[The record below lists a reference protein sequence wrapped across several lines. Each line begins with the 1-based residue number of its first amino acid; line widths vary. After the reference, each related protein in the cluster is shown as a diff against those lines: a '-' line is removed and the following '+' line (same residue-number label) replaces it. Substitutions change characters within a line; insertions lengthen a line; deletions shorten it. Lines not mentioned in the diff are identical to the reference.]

1 METPVKSK
9 ESNLQSKSEQPLNM
23 KIGRKLTITALLG
36 AAFCL
41 SLGVSVAKADDN
53 EQGGDIEGT
62 EHLQF
67 EMQMMPTGAAPPGS
81 SIELQL
87 QADNEDGTTQVELE
101 LDENGLPA
109 GTFTVSVTL
118 KSNGSTVQLGTFT
131 IANGQTEAGIKFSN
145 ENENQNDNDGEDED
159 ENNGDEIELPFP
171 ANVNPFDIATVS
183 VSNSSGVVLFTA
195 DLTSASTLT
204 ANIMG
209 TPGPT
214 DPSATGSAVLNANA
228 SHGRINGSLQITG
241 QGLPPNMPLKVTING
256 KASNRKNAKTSSM
269 GTVTI
274 MITPRGKTR
283 TVARGVNLLQ
293 VKNATLTNKSGN
305 VLLNF
310 NF

>member
-1 METPVKSK
+1 
-9 ESNLQSKSEQPLNM
+9 M
-23 KIGRKLTITALLG
+23 KTYPKLLTTALL
-36 AAFCL
+36 AAACCFF
-41 SLGVSVAKADDN
+41 LGVNVSRADDD

-62 EHLQF
+62 EDLHI
-67 EMQMMPTGAAPPGS
+67 EMQMTPTGAAPPGS

-131 IANGQTEAGIKFSN
+131 IANGQTEAEIKFSN
-145 ENENQNDNDGEDED
+145 ENENENEND
-159 ENNGDEIELPFP
+159 GDEIELLFP

-183 VSNSSGVVLFTA
+183 VSNSSGMVLFTA
-195 DLTSASTLT
+195 DLTNVSTTTTTLT
-204 ANIMG
+204 ANITG
-209 TPGPT
+209 KPGPT

-228 SHGRINGSLQITG
+228 SHSRPNGSLQITG
-241 QGLPPNMPLKVTING
+241 QGLPPNTPLKITING
-256 KASNRKNAKTSSM
+256 KASNRKKASTSSM
-269 GTVTI
+269 GTVNI

-283 TVARGVNLLQ
+283 TIAGGVNLLQ
-293 VKNATLTNKSGN
+293 IKKVTLTNNSGN

-310 NF
+310 SF

>member
-1 METPVKSK
+1 MKVKR
-9 ESNLQSKSEQPLNM
+9 NLS
-23 KIGRKLTITALLG
+23 ITALLA

-41 SLGVSVAKADDN
+41 SFGMSVAKADDN

-62 EHLQF
+62 EDLNI
-67 EMQMMPTGAAPPGS
+67 EMQMTPTAAAPPGS

-118 KSNGSTVQLGTFT
+118 KSDGSTVQLGTFT
-131 IANGQTEAGIKFSN
+131 IANDQTEAEIKFSN
-145 ENENQNDNDGEDED
+145 EDE
-159 ENNGDEIELPFP
+159 NGDENENEGEDQDENDGDDIELPFP

-195 DLTSASTLT
+195 DLTNASTLT

-209 TPGPT
+209 KPGPT
-214 DPSATGSAVLNANA
+214 DPSATGSAVLNAHA
-228 SHGRINGSLQITG
+228 SHSRINGSLHITG

-256 KASNRKNAKTSSM
+256 KASNRKKATTSSM
-269 GTVTI
+269 GTVNI
-274 MITPRGKTR
+274 MINPRGKTR

-305 VLLNF
+305 VLLKF
-310 NF
+310 SF

>member
-1 METPVKSK
+1 MKVNR
-9 ESNLQSKSEQPLNM
+9 NLS
-23 KIGRKLTITALLG
+23 ITALLA

-41 SLGVSVAKADDN
+41 SLGTSVAKADDN

-62 EHLQF
+62 EDLHI
-67 EMQMMPTGAAPPGS
+67 EMQMTPTGAAPAGS

-87 QADNEDGTTQVELE
+87 QADNEDGATQAELE
-101 LDENGLPA
+101 LDENGLPG

-131 IANGQTEAGIKFSN
+131 IANGQTEAEIKFSN
-145 ENENQNDNDGEDED
+145 EEENENDNENENENENDGDES
-159 ENNGDEIELPFP
+159 ELPFP

-195 DLTSASTLT
+195 DLTNASTTSTTLT
-204 ANIMG
+204 VNITG
-209 TPGPT
+209 KPGPT
-214 DPSATGSAVLNANA
+214 DLSATGSAVLNANA
-228 SHGRINGSLQITG
+228 SHSRPNGSLHITG
-241 QGLPPNMPLKVTING
+241 QGLPPNTPLKVRING
-256 KASNRKNAKTSSM
+256 KASNRKKARTSGM
-269 GTVTI
+269 GTANI

-293 VKNATLTNKSGN
+293 IKKVTLTNKSGN

-310 NF
+310 SF

>member
-1 METPVKSK
+1 
-9 ESNLQSKSEQPLNM
+9 M
-23 KIGRKLTITALLG
+23 KINRHLSITALLA
-36 AAFCL
+36 AAFCV
-41 SLGVSVAKADDN
+41 SLGMSAAKADDN

-62 EHLQF
+62 EDLDF
-67 EMQMMPTGAAPPGS
+67 EMQMTPTGAAPPGS

-87 QADNEDGTTQVELE
+87 QADNEDGTTQVELD

-109 GTFTVSVTL
+109 GTFTVSITL
-118 KSNGSTVQLGTFT
+118 KSNHSTVQLGTFT

-145 ENENQNDNDGEDED
+145 ENENENDNEGEDED

-171 ANVNPFDIATVS
+171 ANVNPFDIATLS

-195 DLTSASTLT
+195 DLTNASTLT

-209 TPGPT
+209 KPGPT
-214 DPSATGSAVLNANA
+214 DPSATGSAVLNAHA
-228 SHGRINGSLQITG
+228 SHNRIDGSLHITG
-241 QGLPPNMPLKVTING
+241 QGLPPNMPLKVRING
-256 KASNRKNAKTSSM
+256 KASNRKKATTSSM
-269 GTVTI
+269 GTVNI
-274 MITPRGKTR
+274 MITPRGKAR

-310 NF
+310 SF